1 MIASRVQCENKRLH
15 LEQWLK
21 RGIAERSTGPHN
33 TKTKKDEANTN
44 TLTRCRSLELL
55 DGSDDILVDRI
66 KSSTP
71 QFSRSIDY
79 LDSQDHLSDHR
90 GPEYSDH
97 FESSNNSNMKNHSEV
112 DEPNRRTHLKK
123 FDADHRQ
130 VNGSKRSSSVSHSGR
145 ESYYCSDKDN
155 DKEKNHVPYQD
166 RLPANAYGGNS
177 SREERMVASSAGS
190 SSYDH
195 KNEKIKVT
203 ERLEELLSKTKKI
216 LELEK
221 MSKKKHSD
229 NK

>member
-33 TKTKKDEANTN
+33 SKTRKDEANTN

-55 DGSDDILVDRI
+55 DGSDEILEDRM

-71 QFSRSIDY
+71 QFSRSIDF
-79 LDSQDHLSDHR
+79 LDSQDHM
-90 GPEYSDH
+90 PEHKRPDYHSDH
-97 FESSNNSNMKNHSEV
+97 FESSNNSNMKNHSEAE
-112 DEPNRRTHLKK
+112 DSSRRTPLRK
-123 FDADHRQ
+123 FDAEQR
-130 VNGSKRSSSVSHSGR
+130 NGSKRSSSISHSGHD
-145 ESYYCSDKDN
+145 SYCYSDKDN
-155 DKEKNHVPYQD
+155 DKEKNNVIYQD
-166 RLPANAYGGNS
+166 RVPSSAYGGNS
-177 SREERMVASSAGS
+177 SKEDRKVCSSAGS

-221 MSKKKHSD
+221 ITKKKHGD
-229 NK
+229 NR